1 MNDLFVR
8 STGQKRK
15 AEQSQYV
22 KELEEKLEQT
32 EKELYLTKK
41 RINELMLDD
50 RKLNSGQ
57 LLNMANEKKVS
68 GEILEFIKE
77 TVKHKKQHDTNYRNA
92 LSFATRV
99 YMNEKDDYKNMVYSQ
114 ASKGMKIEE
123 IPEFMIRAGL
133 TDNPMPLRQAASF
146 RGSLNMRVRQKQ
158 LVEPLPEWLLDD
170 KKFAYQF
177 MKQLDVKTPVISDE
191 TYRLEEI
198 PQKSGIVIK
207 PVDGAGG
214 RGVYLVYSTNDIIDI
229 KRSQHLNNW
238 NDLLTNMKKDVFMGW
253 VSHNKW
259 SMEKLILE
267 NEQEKTPASDIKF
280 YCFYGKV
287 GLILEINRVPKPSY
301 CWWTVTGERVRTGKY
316 DEDLFKGKGVTQ
328 SEIDLASSISLNIPA
343 PFIRIDFLRSQDGL
357 IFGEFTPKPGNYDE
371 FDEPTD
377 KWIGDYFLE
386 AQGNLINDLLDGKE
400 FKEFKQLAA
409 SITNS
414 Q

>member
-1 MNDLFVR
+1 MNDLFIS
-8 STGQKRK
+8 STGQKGK
-15 AEQSQYV
+15 AEHDQYV

-32 EKELYLTKK
+32 EKELHLTKE
-41 RINELMLDD
+41 RVNELMLDD
-50 RKLNSGQ
+50 RKLNSRQ
-57 LLNMANEKKVS
+57 ILNMASEKKFN
-68 GEILEFIKE
+68 GGILDFIKE
-77 TVKHKKQHDTNYRNA
+77 VVKNKNQHDFNYRTA
-92 LSFATRV
+92 LSLAARV
-99 YMNEKDDYKNMVYSQ
+99 YMNEKDDFKNMVYSH

-170 KKFAYQF
+170 KKLAYQF
-177 MKQLDVKTPVISDE
+177 MKQLDVKTPAISDE

-198 PQKSGIVIK
+198 PQKNGVVIK

-238 NDLLTNMKKDVFMGW
+238 NDLLTNMKNDVFMGW
-253 VSHNKW
+253 VSHNEW
-259 SMEKLILE
+259 FMEKLILE

-280 YCFYGKV
+280 YCFYSKV

-328 SEIDLASSISLNIPA
+328 SEIDLASSISLKIPA

-357 IFGEFTPKPGNYDE
+357 VFGEFTPKPGNYDE

-400 FKEFKQLAA
+400 FNEYKQLAA